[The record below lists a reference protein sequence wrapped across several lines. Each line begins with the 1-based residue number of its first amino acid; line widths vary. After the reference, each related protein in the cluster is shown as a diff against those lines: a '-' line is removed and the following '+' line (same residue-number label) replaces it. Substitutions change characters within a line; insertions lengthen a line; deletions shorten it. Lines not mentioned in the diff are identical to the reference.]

1 MTQEVIE
8 RTVRDWVYSN
18 PVRAARDLD
27 RLSGPR
33 FALDQKSAEEI
44 AAAFI
49 QLVSDKNRRRAR

>member
-18 PVRAARDLD
+18 PARAARDLD
-27 RLSGPR
+27 RLAKPR
-33 FALDQKSAEEI
+33 FNLDQKSAEEI

-49 QLVSDKNRRRAR
+49 QLVTDKNRLRVR